1 MENELLAILMFP
13 AVILLLLLGAQVSFS
28 LIVVGVAFGWALY
41 GERVGIQLFNI
52 VQTTASQFLLTA
64 VPPFIL
70 MGCILE
76 RSGIAERLF
85 GVVQLWVGRLPGG
98 VALSTMLLAAMI
110 AATTGI
116 VGAVEV
122 MIGLMAIPA
131 MQRLGY
137 RNDLI
142 AGTVCAGGSLGTMI
156 PPSLV
161 LIVYASVAN
170 LSVGKLFAAAI
181 LPGTIMVGVFLTYI
195 AVRCAIAPPVPA
207 EPEAVESDQRLALG
221 RKLWLTLIGLLP
233 AAGLI
238 FAVLGTILMGIAT
251 PTEAASVGALGT
263 FVLAAIYR
271 RLGRAMLRE
280 AFLTTLR
287 LTAMI
292 LLIVVGGSMF
302 SSIFR
307 GLGGNDVVRAV
318 VSAAEFGPTGIVMLL
333 LAIVFIAGFILE
345 WVSVLLICLPIF
357 VPILDDYGVD
367 PIWFA
372 MLTFIMLQTSYLTP
386 PMAPSVFYL
395 KGIAPADM
403 TTQQMYAGVGPFILC
418 MLSVMGLIMLFP
430 ALATWLPQVLVTGF

>member
-1 MENELLAILMFP
+1 MAQETLAILMFP
-13 AVILLLLLGAQVSFS
+13 AVIGLLVLGFQVSFS
-28 LIVVGVAFGWALY
+28 LIVVGVGFGWMLY
-41 GERVGIQLFNI
+41 GNLVGIQLFNVI
-52 VQTTASQFLLTA
+52 ETTASQFLLTA

-70 MGCILE
+70 MGCLLE

-85 GVVQLWVGRLPGG
+85 RVVQIWVGRLPGG
-98 VALSTMLLAAMI
+98 LGLTAMLMAGVV

-131 MQRLGY
+131 MQKFGY

-161 LIVYASVAN
+161 LIVYAAVAN

-181 LPGTIMVGVFLTYI
+181 LPGVLTVALFLAYI
-195 AVRCAIAPPVPA
+195 ALRCVIDPPAVRYADA
-207 EPEAVESDQRLALG
+207 EADWMAWPG
-221 RKLWLTLIGLLP
+221 KLWMTVTGLLP
-233 AAGLI
+233 AVGLI
-238 FAVLGTILMGIAT
+238 VAVLGTILAGIAT
-251 PTEAASVGALGT
+251 PTEAASVGALGA
-263 FVLAAIYR
+263 FLLAAAYG
-271 RLGRAMLRE
+271 RLNRGMLID
-280 AFLTTLR
+280 ALFTTLR
-287 LTAMI
+287 LTSMI

-307 GLGGNDVVRAV
+307 GLGGTGAV
-318 VSAAEFGPTGIVMLL
+318 QDLVAGTGFGALGIVILL
-333 LAIVFIAGFILE
+333 LAVIFVAGFILE

-357 VPILDDYGVD
+357 VPVLEAKGVD
-367 PIWFA
+367 EIWFA

-395 KGIAPADM
+395 KGIAPPDM
-403 TTQQMYAGVGPFILC
+403 RIGQMYLGVLPFILC
-418 MLSVMGLIMLFP
+418 QVLVLVLVMLFP
-430 ALATWLPQVLVTGF
+430 GLATWLPGELVSGF

>member
-1 MENELLAILMFP
+1 MENDVLAILMFP
-13 AVILLLLLGAQVSFS
+13 AMIGLLLLGFQVAFS
-28 LIVVGVAFGWALY
+28 LLVVGTLFGWVLY
-41 GERVGIQLFNI
+41 DHRVAIQLFNVI
-52 VQTTASQFLLTA
+52 QTTASQFLLTA

-85 GVVQLWVGRLPGG
+85 NVVQLWVGRLPGG
-98 VALSTMLLAAMI
+98 LALTTMLMAAMI

-181 LPGTIMVGVFLTYI
+181 LPGAIMVAAFLAYI
-195 AVRCAIAPPVPA
+195 TVRSIVTPPA
-207 EPEAVESDQRLALG
+207 TPEREAADPGHGMTLG
-221 RKLWLTLIGLLP
+221 RKLWLTLVGLLP

-238 FAVLGTILMGIAT
+238 FAVLGTILKGIAT
-251 PTEAASVGALGT
+251 PTEAASVGALGAL
-263 FVLAAIYR
+263 VLAGFYR
-271 RLGRAMLRE
+271 RLDLPMLRE
-280 AFLTTLR
+280 AFLTTLK
-287 LTAMI
+287 LTSMI
-292 LLIVVGGSMF
+292 LFIVVGGSMF

-318 VSAAEFGPTGIVMLL
+318 VEAADLGTFGIVALL
-333 LAIVFIAGFILE
+333 LAIVFVAGFILE

-357 VPILDDYGVD
+357 VPILDAYAVD

-386 PMAPSVFYL
+386 PMAPSIFYL
-395 KGIAPADM
+395 KGIAPPGM
-403 TTQQMYAGVGPFILC
+403 TTREMYAGVVPFIAC
-418 MLSVMGLIMLFP
+418 MLFVLALVMLFP
-430 ALATWLPQVLVTGF
+430 GLATWLPGVLVTGF

>member
-1 MENELLAILMFP
+1 MFP
-13 AVILLLLLGAQVSFS
+13 AVIALLLLGLQVSFS
-28 LIVVGVAFGWALY
+28 LIAVGFLFGWVLY
-41 GERVGIQLFNI
+41 DYRVGIQLFNI
-52 VQTTASQFLLTA
+52 IQTTASQFLLTA

-70 MGCILE
+70 MGCVLE

-85 GVVQLWVGRLPGG
+85 RVVQIWVGRLPNGL
-98 VALSTMLLAAMI
+98 ALTTMAMATMI

-181 LPGTIMVGVFLTYI
+181 LPGILMVGLFMLYI
-195 AVRCAIAPPVPA
+195 IVRGILAPPAVPYA
-207 EPEAVESDQRLALG
+207 DTEGEGMTLG
-221 RKLWLTLIGLLP
+221 RKLWLTLVGLLP
-233 AAGLI
+233 ATALI
-238 FAVLGTILMGIAT
+238 VAVLGTILLGIAT
-251 PTEAASVGALGT
+251 PTEAASVGALGALL
-263 FVLAAIYR
+263 LAAADR
-271 RLGRAMLRE
+271 RLNGRMLRD
-280 AFLTTLR
+280 AFLTTVR
-287 LTAMI
+287 LTSMI
-292 LLIVVGGSMF
+292 LLIVVAGSMF

-307 GLGGNDVVRAV
+307 GLGGNDVVRGLVDAIQV
-318 VSAAEFGPTGIVMLL
+318 DALGLVLLL
-333 LAIVFIAGFILE
+333 LAIVFVAGFILE

-357 VPILDDYGVD
+357 VPLLDLYGVD

-372 MLTFIMLQTSYLTP
+372 MLTFVMLQTSYLTP
-386 PMAPSVFYL
+386 PMAPSIFYL
-395 KGIAPADM
+395 KGIAPPGM
-403 TTQQMYAGVGPFILC
+403 TTRQMYAGVLPFILC
-418 MLSVMGLIMLFP
+418 QIVVLAILIAVP
-430 ALATWLPQVLVTGF
+430 SLATWLPTVLVTGF

>member
-1 MENELLAILMFP
+1 MENDVLAILMFP
-13 AVILLLLLGAQVSFS
+13 AMIGLLLLGFQVAFS
-28 LIVVGVAFGWALY
+28 LLVVGTLFGWVLY
-41 GERVGIQLFNI
+41 DHRVAIQLFNI
-52 VQTTASQFLLTA
+52 IQTTASQFLLTA

-76 RSGIAERLF
+76 RSGVAERLF
-85 GVVQLWVGRLPGG
+85 RVVQLWVGRLPGG
-98 VALSTMLLAAMI
+98 LALTTMLMAAMI

-131 MQRLGY
+131 MQRFGY

-181 LPGTIMVGVFLTYI
+181 LPGILMVALFLLYI
-195 AVRCAIAPPVPA
+195 AVRCIVSPP
-207 EPEAVESDQRLALG
+207 AVAYEDTQGADMPLG
-221 RKLWLTLIGLLP
+221 QKLWQTLVGLLP
-233 AAGLI
+233 AVLLI
-238 FAVLGTILMGIAT
+238 FAVLGTILRGIAT
-251 PTEAASVGALGT
+251 PTEAASVGALGAL
-263 FVLAAIYR
+263 VLAAAYR
-271 RLGRAMLRE
+271 RINWQMLRE
-280 AFLTTLR
+280 AFLTTLK
-287 LTAMI
+287 LTSMI

-318 VSAAEFGPTGIVMLL
+318 VEAADLGPVGIVALL
-333 LAIVFIAGFILE
+333 LAIVFVAGFILE

-357 VPILDDYGVD
+357 VPILAAYGVD

-386 PMAPSVFYL
+386 PMAPSIFYL
-395 KGIAPADM
+395 KGIAPPGM
-403 TTQQMYAGVGPFILC
+403 TTREMYAGVVPFIAC
-418 MLSVMGLIMLFP
+418 MLLVMVLVMLFP
-430 ALATWLPQVLVTGF
+430 GLATWLPEVLVTGF